1 MWHRTVAAIIFTHEY
16 VIGVFLEYSD
26 LAIANECSC
35 SVALE
40 TNGAVM
46 VLRNVFSLSYK
57 FIFLNK
63 EQDQRNVAL
72 KRKTLER

>member
-1 MWHRTVAAIIFTHEY
+1 M
-16 VIGVFLEYSD
+16 EYSD
-26 LAIANECSC
+26 LVVANECSR

-46 VLRNVFSLSYK
+46 VLWSVFSLSYK
-57 FIFLNK
+57 FIFLNR